1 MDQLV
6 DSDEEVEDMK
16 KDLENVDKL
25 HNEAPDLANEKS
37 YKSAVK
43 TINQGLEISPLT
55 VQHSQGKGLCP
66 GEKCCW
72 CQESSC

>member
-16 KDLENVDKL
+16 KVLENVDKL

-55 VQHSQGKGLCP
+55 VQHSQGKAR
-66 GEKCCW
+66 
-72 CQESSC
+72 